1 MTAGL
6 AMLKEKGWPWAP
18 HCLESS
24 VIGGVKGD
32 EGLWGRGQD
41 ESGPSENWASVC
53 DMLKDA
59 TINIASLL

>member
-1 MTAGL
+1 
-6 AMLKEKGWPWAP
+6 MLKEKGWSCAP

-53 DMLKDA
+53 
-59 TINIASLL
+59 